1 MSAAV
6 FHGVSDGVKIE
17 NVPVPKIENHNDIL
31 VRIHRSGL
39 CGSDIHWIEGKL
51 PIDTPIILG
60 HESSGEVAD
69 IGKDVKSL
77 SVGDHIT
84 IDPNVKCG
92 ICEYCRTNRINLCKK
107 NYGIGVNKNGGFAK
121 YALVPEKTAYKI
133 PDDMSWRQAG
143 IVEPLS
149 CVIHGLNRSKLK
161 AGESVV
167 VFGAGPMG
175 MLWINLLKSVGAG
188 KIISVELQES
198 RRKVAGKL
206 GADHLVD
213 PAVVDPVE
221 EIMRIT
227 QGNGV
232 DVAVE
237 MVGIIPTINQS
248 IKSTRPGGRT
258 VIMGAPHGDAVA
270 SFIPFDMWMG
280 ERDILPA
287 FIHNGDF
294 KSSIDVLHQ
303 GIVDADA
310 IVTHDFPLNKFHEA
324 FESFKAGEGV
334 KTHLIPS

>member
-17 NVPVPKIENHNDIL
+17 NVPVPKIENSNDIL

-92 ICEYCRTNRINLCKK
+92 VCEYCRTNRINLCKK

-167 VFGAGPMG
+167 VFGAGG
-175 MLWINLLKSVGAG
+175 VG
-188 KIISVELQES
+188 S
-198 RRKVAGKL
+198 
-206 GADHLVD
+206 
-213 PAVVDPVE
+213 
-221 EIMRIT
+221 
-227 QGNGV
+227 
-232 DVAVE
+232 
-237 MVGIIPTINQS
+237 TIQDLA
-248 IKSTRPGGRT
+248 K
-258 VIMGAPHGDAVA
+258 
-270 SFIPFDMWMG
+270 W
-280 ERDILPA
+280 
-287 FIHNGDF
+287 
-294 KSSIDVLHQ
+294 
-303 GIVDADA
+303 
-310 IVTHDFPLNKFHEA
+310 
-324 FESFKAGEGV
+324 
-334 KTHLIPS
+334 LI